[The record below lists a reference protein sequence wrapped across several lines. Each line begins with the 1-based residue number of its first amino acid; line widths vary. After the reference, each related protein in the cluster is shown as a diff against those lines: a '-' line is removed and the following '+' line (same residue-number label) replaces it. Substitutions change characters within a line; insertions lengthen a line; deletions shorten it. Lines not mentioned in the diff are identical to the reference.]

1 MAAPLISG
9 PRLFYHKKAIMEQC
23 AMQGQDG
30 FMPLFF
36 VRHLDVAEAF
46 WLPCRVIP
54 DDIDFQNRAV
64 EAKKFV
70 KFSFRYGVI
79 DVSNI

>member
-46 WLPCRVIP
+46 
-54 DDIDFQNRAV
+54 
-64 EAKKFV
+64 
-70 KFSFRYGVI
+70 
-79 DVSNI
+79 